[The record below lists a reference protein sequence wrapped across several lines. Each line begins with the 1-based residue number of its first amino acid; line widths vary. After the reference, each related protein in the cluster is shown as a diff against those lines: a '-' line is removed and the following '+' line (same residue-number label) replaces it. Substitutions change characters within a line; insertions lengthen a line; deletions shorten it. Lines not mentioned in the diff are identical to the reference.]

1 MTTFGSIWHQPT
13 RPFFPTDDLTVALE
27 AEHAGIFSVVIDWA
41 RTYHP
46 LRSITFTSDQPGK
59 IARLAA
65 NLRIPVTVQLNQL
78 GPKTAD
84 EVEHAL
90 DMGAR
95 ILMLPRPTHPA
106 EVESFISLVRGRA
119 QTLIKLET
127 ESLAERVAD
136 LRGLPWDFL
145 HVDLINLSLDQN
157 HDWVWEPLLDGT
169 VDRICSVLAGRS
181 IGFGMAAPIGERKPV
196 EALALLREMAR
207 LHCGLTMLGPSFA
220 VAAVERNLTLE
231 LKVLY
236 AAFEAALWRENE
248 AIQFDQQLLYE
259 DLAALKPEP
268 ADPNLPTYITPH
280 PLGESTRLSGD

>member
-13 RPFFPTDDLTVALE
+13 RPFFPTDDLTIALE
-27 AEHAGIFSVVIDWA
+27 AEHAGIFSVVVNWV
-41 RTYHP
+41 RTYQP
-46 LRSITFTSDQPGK
+46 LKSVTLTSDQPGK
-59 IARLAA
+59 VARLAA

-119 QTLIKLET
+119 QTLIKLEAH
-127 ESLAERVAD
+127 SLVERVAD
-136 LRGLPWDFL
+136 LRNLPWDYL

-157 HDWVWEPLLDGT
+157 HDWVWQSLLDGT
-169 VDRICSVLAGRS
+169 VDRVCSALAGRS
-181 IGFGMAAPIGERKPV
+181 IGFGMAAPIGERLPV
-196 EALALLREMAR
+196 DSLSLLREMAR

-220 VAAVERNLTLE
+220 MAAIERNLTLE
-231 LKVLY
+231 LKVFY

-248 AIQFDQQLLYE
+248 AVLFDQQMLHD

-268 ADPNLPTYITPH
+268 ADPVLPTYISH
-280 PLGESTRLSGD
+280 YPLAEGSSLSGD